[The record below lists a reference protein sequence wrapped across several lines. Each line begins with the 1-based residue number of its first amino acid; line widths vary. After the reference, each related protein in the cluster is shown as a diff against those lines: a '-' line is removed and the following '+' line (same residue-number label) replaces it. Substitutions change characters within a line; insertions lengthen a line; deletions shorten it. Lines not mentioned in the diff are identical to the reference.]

1 MTARA
6 TASTAPGEASD
17 VEILLERYLTL
28 LAAERNLSRFTV
40 RNYSTD
46 LRHYFVYLEEHEIEL
61 LAVTRPLFRG
71 YIASMQQAELAQ
83 ASVVRRVSTAK
94 SFYRWLRV
102 EGLMT
107 DDPLANVTGP
117 KQAKRL
123 PHVMTLAD
131 ITNLIA
137 AADGDAPSE
146 LRDRALLEV
155 MYASGVR
162 VSEAAGLDV
171 RDADLEQKTM
181 IVRGKGNKERMVVMG
196 EPARVALEHY
206 LRHGRSKLAKNA
218 R

>member
-1 MTARA
+1 MPARA
-6 TASTAPGEASD
+6 TASTAPREASEAE
-17 VEILLERYLTL
+17 VRLERYLTV

-40 RNYSTD
+40 RNYASD
-46 LRHYFVYLEEHEIEL
+46 LRHYFVYLEEQEIEL
-61 LAVTRPLFRG
+61 LGVTRQRFRG
-71 YIASMQQAELAQ
+71 YIASMQQARLAQ

-94 SFYRWLRV
+94 SFYRWLRI
-102 EGLMT
+102 EGVMT

-137 AADGDAPSE
+137 AADGDAPLE

-162 VSEAAGLDV
+162 VSE
-171 RDADLEQKTM
+171 M
-181 IVRGKGNKERMVVMG
+181 
-196 EPARVALEHY
+196 
-206 LRHGRSKLAKNA
+206 
-218 R
+218 